1 MPVSSASPS
10 AIASVVMGSLTGLS
24 GVPIIKPP
32 EVDVDEDPPHEA
44 RNDAPSVTPPVV
56 ITRLRRK
63 SRLWICW
70 FGMENVIE
78 INIVSR
84 VRSAK

>member
-1 MPVSSASPS
+1 
-10 AIASVVMGSLTGLS
+10 LTGFS

-32 EVDVDEDPPHEA
+32 EEEVDESPPHEA

-63 SRLWICW
+63 SRLCICLL
-70 FGMENVIE
+70 GLENVIKVTL
-78 INIVSR
+78 VSR
-84 VRSAK
+84 DGSY